1 MENITENNEI
11 ELNTQKDFD
20 AILLKFLLHEPFF
33 SHIVRCMR
41 KEMTYSIPTAGVSCA
56 NGDIVLYWNPNFLS
70 KLTTKKV
77 FGLLKHECYHLIYQ
91 HVTSRKQDPHLM
103 WNIATD
109 LAINSTI
116 PKSELPDGGL
126 IPGERCIEVEN
137 SYAPEKAQQL
147 SDFIASLPKGKS
159 SEWYMETI
167 MSSDENQE
175 LIKEMFTP
183 PSLEDLFGSGDGD
196 CNGNSDGNG
205 NGDCDNDA
213 NDGKKP
219 GKGTCAGFDYH
230 FNDESSS
237 PGDKA
242 MVDAKIKDIIKKAAQ
257 RCDRSKNWGSVSS
270 AIRQEIIASFADEIN
285 WKAVLRYFCGT
296 KQKANRTRSFKKINR
311 KYPYI
316 HPGRKTKYTSNIAIY
331 IDQSGSVDD
340 VSLQDFFSSLNDL
353 VSRVNFTVYHF
364 DCTVDEDS
372 KHRWTKNK
380 KITKAYRTR
389 SGGTDFDV
397 VEDHF
402 RKVSS
407 EYDGYIIMTDGYAP
421 KPKTCISK
429 RCWVLLPGVQQTFQF
444 DKRDT
449 VVKMTRGAKTS

>member
-159 SEWYMETI
+159 SEWYMEII

-183 PSLEDLFGSGDGD
+183 PSLEDLLEQVMVTV
-196 CNGNSDGNG
+196 
-205 NGDCDNDA
+205 A
-213 NDGKKP
+213 
-219 GKGTCAGFDYH
+219 
-230 FNDESSS
+230 
-237 PGDKA
+237 A
-242 MVDAKIKDIIKKAAQ
+242 MVMETAMVTVMMKATKATNPEKVHVLDLTIILMMNHHLLVTRQWLTLKLRILSKKQ
-257 RCDRSKNWGSVSS
+257 QTV
-270 AIRQEIIASFADEIN
+270 
-285 WKAVLRYFCGT
+285 V
-296 KQKANRTRSFKKINR
+296 
-311 KYPYI
+311 
-316 HPGRKTKYTSNIAIY
+316 
-331 IDQSGSVDD
+331 IDQ
-340 VSLQDFFSSLNDL
+340 
-353 VSRVNFTVYHF
+353 
-364 DCTVDEDS
+364 
-372 KHRWTKNK
+372 
-380 KITKAYRTR
+380 
-389 SGGTDFDV
+389 
-397 VEDHF
+397 
-402 RKVSS
+402 
-407 EYDGYIIMTDGYAP
+407 
-421 KPKTCISK
+421 KT
-429 RCWVLLPGVQQTFQF
+429 
-444 DKRDT
+444 
-449 VVKMTRGAKTS
+449 GAA